1 MRLRAVK
8 PPWEQKGLVP
18 RPATKSV
25 RALANQ
31 IFEGIAAGSYP
42 NGTRLPAERQLA
54 EEFRLS
60 RNTVRHALEFL
71 ESYDI
76 IVRRPGSGSF
86 VTYQETSTEFF
97 PDDPAG
103 QGAVRLP
110 EIAEITSPLELNVVR
125 SIVEPEII
133 RLAVINMAARDI
145 EKLRHC
151 LTELETVRTSAED
164 FSHWDMEFHLQ
175 VARGTH
181 NPLLI
186 SIYELVDHVR
196 RHAHWAK
203 TKEKTL
209 SPNRIR
215 DYQAKHRSI
224 YEAIEARDIESAVE
238 YSKLHMTEVQRDLM
252 RDT

>member
-1 MRLRAVK
+1 MK
-8 PPWEQKGLVP
+8 PPWERKGQAP

-25 RALANQ
+25 RALANE
-31 IFEGIAAGSYP
+31 IFARIAAASYP

-54 EEFRLS
+54 EEFGLS
-60 RNTVRHALEFL
+60 RSTVRQALEFL
-71 ESYDI
+71 EAYQI

-86 VTYQETSTEFF
+86 VTHQVTRAEASTGSA
-97 PDDPAG
+97 AG
-103 QGAVRLP
+103 QEAVAMP

-145 EKLRHC
+145 ERLKRC
-151 LTELETVRTSAED
+151 LTELEAVTTSAED
-164 FSHWDMEFHLQ
+164 FSHWDMEFHLLIAQ
-175 VARGTH
+175 GTH

-186 SIYELVDHVR
+186 SLYELVDHVR

-203 TKEKTL
+203 TKAKTL

-215 DYQAKHRSI
+215 DYQAKHRAI
-224 YEAIEARDIESAVE
+224 YEAIEARNIETAVDHA
-238 YSKLHMTEVQRDLM
+238 KLHMTEVQHDLM
-252 RDT
+252 RNA